1 MKTIWTDTNELLE
14 ISMYVLLV
22 NDAERG
28 IDKTNWNSYWYYYI
42 EFMLIRLEKIWTC
55 LPPDMG

>member
-28 IDKTNWNSYWYYYI
+28 IDKTN
-42 EFMLIRLEKIWTC
+42 
-55 LPPDMG
+55 